1 MRFSLSALSAS
12 LLLLAGAGPGV
23 SASPLYGGNDTCIA
37 PRPIPDLKGSDFRS
51 FGVVMFRGI
60 DMVDVFGTLDPL
72 QLMSLSTQQMQ
83 LHLIAE
89 TLDPITTE
97 PARMNPYNSTFWP
110 VFPVTDTFESADELD
125 LDVLIIPGGPGVRSP
140 NLQAAEEFIKRT
152 YPRVKLMLTVCT
164 GAGLAARAGVLD
176 GRLATTNKAA
186 WETMT
191 ESGPKVQ
198 WVSPAR
204 YVMDGNIWSSS
215 GVRLLPLLLLLLLS
229 HSSPAIVGGGVK
241 LTCGIIRSRQRWTSS
256 LPSSRRTGA
265 PTRRTAWRES
275 LSTSPGRGTMIRSPM
290 CTTFR
295 RPRRSRVRRSKDID
309 PPEVRPTY
317 PAGRTPVGPEAELRV

>member
-1 MRFSLSALSAS
+1 MKFSISALSAS
-12 LLLLAGAGPGV
+12 LVLLLQAGLGPGV
-23 SASPLYGGNDTCIA
+23 SASPLHGSSSSNDSCIS
-37 PRPIPDLKGSDFRS
+37 PRPIPDLEGSDFRS

-60 DMVDVFGTLDPL
+60 DMVDVFGTLEPL
-72 QLMSLSTQQMQ
+72 QLMSLSTQQMR

-97 PARMNPYNSTFWP
+97 PATMNPYNSTFWP

-125 LDVLIIPGGPGVRSP
+125 LDVLIVPGGPGVRNP
-140 NLQAAEEFIKRT
+140 KLQAAEEFIKRT

-176 GRLATTNKAA
+176 GRLATTNKNA

-191 ESGPKVQ
+191 KFGTGVQ

-215 GVRLLPLLLLLLLS
+215 GVRLLFLLLLL
-229 HSSPAIVGGGVK
+229 P
-241 LTCGIIRSRQRWTSS
+241 
-256 LPSSRRTGA
+256 
-265 PTRRTAWRES
+265 S
-275 LSTSPGRGTMIRSPM
+275 LSLSLSLSLSPNHCGWW
-290 CTTFR
+290 C
-295 RPRRSRVRRSKDID
+295 
-309 PPEVRPTY
+309 
-317 PAGRTPVGPEAELRV
+317 